1 MLKPKYYLI
10 INVFILLLL
19 NSFNSSCNAG
29 STDVKT
35 EKPPIPTLILVSDT
49 VTVQKVTPALNLNPF
64 YKKYINA
71 DGLLIV
77 SSSQVPDEALLQA
90 RKIVLQMLAKIPEVK
105 NKIISNKVKVAVMGF
120 KELTTDIPEH
130 SDLNKVFPE
139 TNWNTRA
146 RGLSATAARPV
157 TSCAEENLL
166 AYTSDRY
173 YGEDIL
179 VHEFAHTI
187 HLMGLNFINKDFDS
201 KLISIYKNAQD
212 KGLWSGTY
220 VISNYQE
227 YFAEGVQCWFNVNAE
242 AIPSNG
248 THNEINTRE
257 ELKNY
262 DPNLFKL
269 ISLYFYDDPQK
280 VSRHAGK

>member
-1 MLKPKYYLI
+1 MPRYYLI

-19 NSFNSSCNAG
+19 NSFISSCNAG
-29 STDVKT
+29 NTDIKT

-49 VTVQKVTPALNLNPF
+49 VQIQKVTPALKLNAF

-71 DGLLIV
+71 GGLLIV
-77 SSSQVPDEALLQA
+77 SSSLVPDEALLQA
-90 RKIVLQMLAKIPEVK
+90 RKIVLQMLAKIPDVK
-105 NKIISNKVKVAVMGF
+105 NRIIANKVKVAVMSF

-130 SDLNKVFPE
+130 SDLNKAFPE
-139 TNWNTRA
+139 TNWDTRA
-146 RGLSATAARPV
+146 RGLATIARPV
-157 TSCAEENLL
+157 ISCAEENLL
-166 AYTSDRY
+166 AYRSDRY

-187 HLMGLNFINKDFDS
+187 HLMGLNFINNDFDA
-201 KLISIYKNAQD
+201 KLMSIYKSARDN
-212 KGLWSGTY
+212 GLWGGTY
-220 VISNYQE
+220 AISNYQE
-227 YFAEGVQCWFNVNAE
+227 YFAEGVQCWFNVNTE

-257 ELKNY
+257 ELKTY
-262 DPNLFKL
+262 DPKLFKL

-280 VSRHAGK
+280 ISRQPGK